1 MCGRFAQFAE
11 DEEIVSAFDLDF
23 LEGETEQPRY
33 NLAPSQKARVVLERF
48 VDIPDDT
55 GITRK
60 RLLRKGRFLQWGF
73 VPRWAKTPSRPMI
86 NARAET
92 LLDKPMFRASAAAR
106 RCIVPANGYFEWH
119 QHPKANTKIPYFLS
133 ASPSDPLLAFAGIY
147 EAWRNPLVPS
157 GEEGAWLLTFAILTR
172 SAPDELGRIHDRM
185 PLILPRDMWE
195 EWLDPTLEDP
205 RSVHEMIAAVPDPLL
220 RPRIVSPR
228 VGKADND
235 DPTLIGETP
244 L

>member
-1 MCGRFAQFAE
+1 MCGRFVQFAE
-11 DEEIVSAFDLDF
+11 DEEIVSAFDLDL
-23 LEGETEQPRY
+23 LEGETERPRY
-33 NLAPSQKARVVLERF
+33 NLAPSQKARVVLECF
-48 VDIPDDT
+48 VDIPDAT
-55 GITRK
+55 GSTRK

-73 VPRWAKTPSRPMI
+73 VPRWTKTPSRPMI

-92 LLDKPMFRASAAAR
+92 LLGKPMFRASAVRR

-119 QHPKANTKIPYFLS
+119 KHPKTNTKIPYFLS

-147 EAWRNPLVPS
+147 EAWRNHQVPL

-172 SAPDELGRIHDRM
+172 GAPDELGRIHDRM
-185 PLILPRDMWE
+185 PLILPPDMWD

-205 RSVHEMIAAVPDPLL
+205 RCVHEMIGAVPDPLL

-228 VGKADND
+228 VGKVDND
-235 DPTLIGETP
+235 DPTLIAENP

>member
-1 MCGRFAQFAE
+1 MCGRFAQFAQ
-11 DEEIVSAFDLDF
+11 DEEIVSAFDLDL
-23 LEGETEQPRY
+23 LEGDAERLRY

-48 VDIPDDT
+48 VDIPDAT
-55 GITRK
+55 GNIRK
-60 RLLRKGRFLQWGF
+60 QLLRKGRFLQWGF

-119 QHPKANTKIPYFLS
+119 QHPRANTKIPYFLS

-147 EAWRNPLVPS
+147 EAWRNPLVPL

-172 SAPDELGRIHDRM
+172 AAPDELGRIHDRM
-185 PLILPRDMWE
+185 PLILPPDMWN

-205 RSVHEMIAAVPDPLL
+205 RSVHEMIGAVPDPLL

-228 VGKADND
+228 VGKVDND
-235 DPTLIGETP
+235 DPTLIAENP

>member
-205 RSVHEMIAAVPDPLL
+205 RSVHEMIAAIPDPLL

-228 VGKADND
+228 VGKAEND